1 MYFFNYFMN
10 LNKAPIETIQDKWYT
25 TNFKNID
32 SVLGMSPINSYSPL
46 ETTIQSTNRFGQKNK
61 KESLNNSINLTSQEA
76 YKIQKE
82 IKQQIEQIAKGPKMK
97 KYFNS
102 YNDFTGEYD
111 PYLFNINT
119 LTKAIRKDKS
129 TNLFTIDKSKL
140 PGSIRQTYETI
151 SGDMVNNLAL
161 IENVIEDINSTQ
173 ITDNIID
180 ENAMDMEKHK

>member
-1 MYFFNYFMN
+1 MAIGEYFNFIILKRKTEILIGEKVDCHTVVFGHMKV
-10 LNKAPIETIQDKWYT
+10 LLHHKFKHGALGELVKATLAHQLFAAGVT
-25 TNFKNID
+25 T
-32 SVLGMSPINSYSPL
+32 
-46 ETTIQSTNRFGQKNK
+46 E
-61 KESLNNSINLTSQEA
+61 
-76 YKIQKE
+76 KE